1 MKISF
6 RIFKK
11 WWFWLLTVLAILL
24 IAFYILL
31 RLRLNDSMFA
41 WLVKDNGY
49 QVEAYHYQVGERNM
63 RYVEIG
69 GENRPLILAIH
80 GAPSSSGGWEN
91 MFNDSIL
98 VNTVKFVAV
107 DRPGYGFSDFGKVEL
122 SLAKQAEYIAPILQK
137 YRKKHATIL
146 VVGSSYG
153 GPVAARLAMDY
164 PDLIDG
170 LCLISASVAPAEEKT
185 YSISYPT
192 KNPWLKWLV
201 PTALT
206 VASTEK
212 LSHREALFRMSP
224 DWYKIKAPTT
234 IIHGDADDL
243 IYPENANF
251 SERKLIHAV
260 SVKKIMLPNMK
271 HGLPF
276 THPDLI
282 RKLLLKTITEIKQ
295 KNNIKH

>member
-1 MKISF
+1 MKVSF
-6 RIFKK
+6 KIFKK
-11 WWFWLLTVLAILL
+11 WWVWVLLILAILL

-31 RLRLNDSMFA
+31 RLRLNDAMFA
-41 WLVKDNGY
+41 RLVKDNGY
-49 QVEAYHYQVGERNM
+49 KVESQYYKVESRNM

-69 GENRPLILAIH
+69 GKNRPLILAIH

-98 VNTVKFVAV
+98 VNTVKFIAV

-122 SLAKQAEYIAPILQK
+122 SLAKQAKYIAPILEK
-137 YRKKHATIL
+137 YRPKYSTIL

-164 PDLIDG
+164 PDLVDG

-185 YSISYPT
+185 FSISYPT
-192 KNPWLKWLV
+192 MNPWLKWLV
-201 PTALT
+201 PPALT
-206 VASTEK
+206 CASTEK
-212 LSHREALFRMSP
+212 LSHREALLRMSP
-224 DWYKIKAPTT
+224 DWYKITAPTT

-243 IYPENANF
+243 IYPENAHF
-251 SERKLIHAV
+251 AARKLVNAA
-260 SVKKIMLPNMK
+260 SVNKIILPKMK

-276 THPDLI
+276 SHPDLI
-282 RKLLLKTITEIKQ
+282 RKLLLQTVLEIEGG
-295 KNNIKH
+295 